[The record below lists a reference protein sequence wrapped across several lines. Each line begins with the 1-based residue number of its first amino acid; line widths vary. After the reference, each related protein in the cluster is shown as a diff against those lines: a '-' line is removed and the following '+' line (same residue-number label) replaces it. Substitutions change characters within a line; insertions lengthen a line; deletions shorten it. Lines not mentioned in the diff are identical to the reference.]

1 MRFSLFYNFDIAPGK
16 LIPALYREI
25 GAQAVRA
32 DQLGY
37 STIWLAEHHFE
48 IYGRMPSPLL
58 FLARLSGLTDRIG
71 LGTAVIEAPY
81 YHPLRLVEDAALL
94 DLMSGGRLRLGIG
107 SGGRNKPTE
116 FERFGVPIDEKGA
129 RTLEITEIMRQ
140 AFDRGVIDVDGAFYQ
155 FDQIEIN
162 PRPVQPARD
171 LIVLAASE
179 STLPYAAAH
188 GYGLLIPRVGAA
200 ERHGDLIRRYRA
212 AAGDR
217 SGTIALLRFVYVA
230 PTEREAQEQTRET
243 IMRYARYDCG
253 IDWDG
258 RADTPE
264 YRDLLLRLNAVIGT
278 PDQVAAQLTAWRDT
292 FGCDEMMCQMYAAG
306 MEHHHALRSIDLL
319 AQEVMPRFSRMSVDQ
334 IGEYRAG

>member
-16 LIPALYREI
+16 PIPALYHEI
-25 GAQAVRA
+25 EAQAVRA
-32 DQLGY
+32 DQLGF

-48 IYGRMPSPLL
+48 IYGRMPSPLV
-58 FLARLSGLTDRIG
+58 FLARLSGLTDQIG

-81 YHPLRLVEDAALL
+81 YHPLRLAEEAALL
-94 DLMSGGRLRLGIG
+94 DLVSGGRLRLGIG

-129 RTLEITEIMRQ
+129 RTVEITEILRQ
-140 AFDRGVIDVDGAFYQ
+140 AFDQGVVNVAGTFYQ
-155 FDQIEIN
+155 FDQVEIN
-162 PRPVQPARD
+162 PRPIQAARD
-171 LIVLAASE
+171 MIMLAASE

-200 ERHGDLIRRYRA
+200 ERHGDLIRHYRA
-212 AAGDR
+212 AVGDR
-217 SGTIALLRFVYVA
+217 SGPIALLRFVYVA

-253 IDWDG
+253 IAWNG

-264 YRDLLLRLNAVIGT
+264 YRDLLDRLNAVIGT
-278 PDQVAAQLTAWRDT
+278 PNQVAAQLAAWRDT

-306 MEHHHALRSIDLL
+306 MEHHHALRSIELL
-319 AQEVMPRFSRMSVDQ
+319 TREVMPRFGRVRADQ
-334 IGEYRAG
+334 IGEY